1 MKKESYS
8 TKAKKISQKD
18 LQKLIKE
25 ELARGIPDY
34 AFNASIDE
42 VLRILAD
49 YFKAT
54 LIKHINHSVNDSFI
68 RNRKYAA
75 ADRVAKS
82 IIIDKEMKKFIDDKM
97 KEKLL
102 IFLDEGR

>member
-1 MKKESYS
+1 MKKDKLSS
-8 TKAKKISQKD
+8 VKNINANDLRKI
-18 LQKLIKE
+18 IRE

-34 AFNASIDE
+34 AFNQPTDE
-42 VLRILAD
+42 ALRLLAD

-54 LIKHINHSVNDSFI
+54 LIKHVNHTVQDSSI

-75 ADRVAKS
+75 ASRAAAS
-82 IIIDKEMKKFIDDKM
+82 IVNDKELKKVIEEKL